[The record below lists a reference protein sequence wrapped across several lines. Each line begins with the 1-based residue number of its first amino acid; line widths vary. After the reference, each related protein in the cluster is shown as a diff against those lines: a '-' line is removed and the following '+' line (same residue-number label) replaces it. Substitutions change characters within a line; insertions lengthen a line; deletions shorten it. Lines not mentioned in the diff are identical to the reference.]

1 MVAGPAHRIVFL
13 QSIVPGTWWPGAGG
27 EVRVVWSADTAGA
40 PGRGWLA
47 LPDLRVT
54 PPALQQEV
62 ALASKVGEPG
72 TLALRPAAG
81 LAVPGGDDVPHVPNH
96 VVL

>member
-1 MVAGPAHRIVFL
+1 MVAGPARRLVFL
-13 QSIVPGTWWPGAGG
+13 LALVLGTWRPGAGG
-27 EVRVVWSADTAGA
+27 EVRVVWSAETAGA
-40 PGRGWLA
+40 PGRGWPA
-47 LPDLRVT
+47 LPGLRVT

-81 LAVPGGDDVPHVPNH
+81 LAVRRGGNVPHVPNH